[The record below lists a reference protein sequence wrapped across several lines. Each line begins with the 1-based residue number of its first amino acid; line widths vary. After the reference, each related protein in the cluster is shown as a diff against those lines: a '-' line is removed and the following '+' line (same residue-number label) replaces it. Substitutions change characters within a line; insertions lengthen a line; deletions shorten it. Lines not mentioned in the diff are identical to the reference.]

1 MASIPQTSSLTDHLR
16 RATVVGL
23 AAAVAAVGLP
33 TVVAAPA
40 AAAPAA
46 HQAAKAHP
54 TFAKGQRHPAVPYL
68 KARVGLKNRNTM
80 YGKAAAKRVARFEAR
95 KGLPR
100 DGGRVTSATWRAL
113 GVGYDQRAAQ
123 RASRS
128 QPRASAPSSG
138 LGARVIAEA
147 RRHAGKPYAYGG
159 NGPGAFDCSGF
170 TRYVFAKQR
179 VNLPR
184 TAAQQRAATKRISRS
199 QVRPGDL
206 VFVHSGSYVSH
217 VAIYAGGNMWWESS
231 RPGKPVGKNHAWTT
245 SVSYGRV

>member
-1 MASIPQTSSLTDHLR
+1 MASNATSSSLANRLR
-16 RATVVGL
+16 RATVVSL

-33 TVVAAPA
+33 AVVAAPA
-40 AAAPAA
+40 AAAPPSL
-46 HQAAKAHP
+46 QAAKAHP
-54 TFAKGQRHPAVPYL
+54 TFKKGQRHAAVPYL
-68 KARVGLKNRNTM
+68 KSRMGLKNRNTM
-80 YGKAAAKRVARFEAR
+80 YGKVAAKRVARFEAR
-95 KGLPR
+95 KGLAR
-100 DGGRVTSATWRAL
+100 DRGRVTSATWRAL
-113 GVGYDQRAAQ
+113 GVKYDRRAAQ
-123 RASRS
+123 RTSRS
-128 QPRASAPSSG
+128 TSRAAAPSA

-179 VNLPR
+179 VTLPR

-199 QVRPGDL
+199 QARPGDL

-231 RPGKPVGKNHAWTT
+231 RPGKPVGKNRAWTS
-245 SVSYGRV
+245 SVSFGRV